1 MCLCLKICEIMFI
14 EFPPAYGKT
23 FKEIFNMEDNAIR
36 KFPLVFNEAR
46 HISKI
51 YSVTEAYTLPKKGI

>member
-1 MCLCLKICEIMFI
+1 MFI

>member
-1 MCLCLKICEIMFI
+1 MFI

-51 YSVTEAYTLPKKGI
+51 YSVTEEYTLPKKGIRSRID